1 MTEAAQKSAA
11 WLEANRLLGALSAS
25 MGSPIEARLGS
36 VADPDDWQERAAI
49 MEYDGGLPRE
59 VAERFA
65 RELAAMVPAS
75 SPGALAAI
83 DAQLWA
89 LDARR
94 PSSASARARRS

>member
-11 WLEANRLLGALSAS
+11 WLEANRLLGALAAS
-25 MGSPIEARLGS
+25 MGSAIEARLGS
-36 VADPDDWQERAAI
+36 AANPDDWQERAAI

-59 VAERFA
+59 VAERLA
-65 RELAAMVPAS
+65 RELAAMEPAS
-75 SPGALAAI
+75 SPEALAAI
-83 DAQLWA
+83 DAQLCA